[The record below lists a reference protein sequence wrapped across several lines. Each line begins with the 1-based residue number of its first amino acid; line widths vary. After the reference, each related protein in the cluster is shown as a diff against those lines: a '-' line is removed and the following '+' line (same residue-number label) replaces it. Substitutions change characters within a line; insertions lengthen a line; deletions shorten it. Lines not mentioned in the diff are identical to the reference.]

1 MPTNNLS
8 VVGSEDIFLNNNN
21 QLKFAPTFMC
31 ISVCIE
37 TVIKEIMFSILFIIV
52 MIALC
57 LRHRGSVSDILHT
70 NWFWRSS
77 HQVRGLI
84 GYSTSTESAAYR
96 KIFLN
101 SA

>member
-52 MIALC
+52 MITLC
-57 LRHRGSVSDILHT
+57 PQHRGGVSDILHT

-77 HQVRGLI
+77 HQVRGSI
-84 GYSTSTESAAYR
+84 GYWLLLPSPG
-96 KIFLN
+96 
-101 SA
+101 